1 MNHTAITK
9 SSYEVRDCVIND
21 WRVPL
26 LKGSIDKNIDMLTN
40 HVVINFVKIWQ
51 KMNSLKKY
59 V

>member
-51 KMNSLKKY
+51 KMIH
-59 V
+59 